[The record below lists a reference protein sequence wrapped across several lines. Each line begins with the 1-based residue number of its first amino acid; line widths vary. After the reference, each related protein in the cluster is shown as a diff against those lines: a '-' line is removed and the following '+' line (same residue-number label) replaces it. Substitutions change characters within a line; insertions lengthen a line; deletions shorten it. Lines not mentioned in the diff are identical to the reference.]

1 MTLKTLYKSA
11 SSMPFSRVLVRLML
25 LIDKVDALSFQSISD
40 QQRNTTCCAA
50 FTVLAIIQRSTV
62 SVRLMIP
69 LSIYLFLST
78 SDQARLPA

>member
-11 SSMPFSRVLVRLML
+11 SSMPFSCVLVRLML
-25 LIDKVDALSFQSISD
+25 LLTKLMRYRSSISD

-62 SVRLMIP
+62 SVRLIDYSGQ
-69 LSIYLFLST
+69 SIFLST